1 MYSGDWLG
9 GLPHGNGKYL
19 CGDYYEGQFCNG
31 MKYGGGEETFKN
43 GDRYIGE
50 YINGLADGYG
60 EYFWADGSVYKG
72 DFKHGVRH
80 GYGIWTDHNETENY
94 SGCYRMDKK

>member
-43 GDRYIGE
+43 GDRYCG
-50 YINGLADGYG
+50 
-60 EYFWADGSVYKG
+60 
-72 DFKHGVRH
+72 
-80 GYGIWTDHNETENY
+80 
-94 SGCYRMDKK
+94 

>member
-1 MYSGDWLG
+1 MYTGEWLG
-9 GLPHGNGKYL
+9 GLPHGEGKYL
-19 CGDYYEGQFCNG
+19 SSDYYVGQFCNG
-31 MKYGGGEETFKN
+31 MKYGSGEEIFQN
-43 GDRYIGE
+43 GDRYTGD
-50 YINGLADGYG
+50 YINGVADGYG

-80 GYGIWTDHNETENY
+80 GYGIWTDKEETEIF